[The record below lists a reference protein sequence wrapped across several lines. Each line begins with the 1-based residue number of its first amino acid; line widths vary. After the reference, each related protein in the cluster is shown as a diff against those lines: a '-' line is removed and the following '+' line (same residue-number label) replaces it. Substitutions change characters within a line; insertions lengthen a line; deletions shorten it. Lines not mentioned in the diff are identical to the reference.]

1 METHIANLEG
11 ASQPLVTDVC
21 PQEDVEAP
29 APCPRCLE
37 TTFFIPSPPLSQDKG
52 SASEKEEQN
61 NCRSSCSRDN
71 PLQDLEV
78 FLLLFT
84 F

>member
-29 APCPRCLE
+29 APCPQCLE
-37 TTFFIPSPPLSQDKG
+37 TSFFIPSLPLSQDRI
-52 SASEKEEQN
+52 SASKKAEQN
-61 NCRSSCSRDN
+61 NCSRDSS
-71 PLQDLEV
+71 LQDLEV